1 MSKTKK
7 RTPTNETRKKVEEL
21 LDKGML
27 QQDIAKKLGLTDA
40 TISHHSARIRKA
52 KLSLNNADINIINKG
67 HAPAVNEYLS
77 EQIPMLKNLKLKM
90 KEFHALR
97 PIHSLLNQSKSDKLI
112 NKCKEALNAKLN
124 DHISG
129 KNELT
134 ARDLSSITGSI
145 NNIAALE
152 ERQRQSVTP
161 KAIDDMPAHMIYANA
176 GHQVIDVQSSSD
188 SLI

>member
-27 QQDIAKKLGLTDA
+27 QQDIANELGLTEA
-40 TISHHSARIRKA
+40 TISHHASKIRLDNLV
-52 KLSLNNADINIINKG
+52 LSDGDINIIKRG
-67 HAPAVNEYLS
+67 HVNVANSYLNDK
-77 EQIPMLKNLKLKM
+77 IPMLKDIKLKM
-90 KEFHALR
+90 KEFEALR

-124 DHISG
+124 AHISG
-129 KNELT
+129 ENELT

-161 KAIDDMPAHMIYANA
+161 KTIEDMPAHMVYANA
-176 GHQVIDVQSSSD
+176 GHQVIDVDASSD